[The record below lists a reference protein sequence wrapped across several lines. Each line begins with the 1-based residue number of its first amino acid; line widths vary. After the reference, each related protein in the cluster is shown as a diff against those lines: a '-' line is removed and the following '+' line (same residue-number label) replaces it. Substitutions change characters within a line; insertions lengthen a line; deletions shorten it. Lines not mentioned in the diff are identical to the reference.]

1 MNRNLELEA
10 EANSYATDDP
20 FGDIHLTKIKCFM
33 AGATSKYVKKQKE
46 KLIKERDM
54 YKKAYQEL
62 SCYFDSISDEEQPK
76 VAKRLEKIFKI
87 LK

>member
-1 MNRNLELEA
+1 
-10 EANSYATDDP
+10 
-20 FGDIHLTKIKCFM
+20 
-33 AGATSKYVKKQKE
+33 
-46 KLIKERDM
+46 M